1 MAATDISPKLASS
14 GTTAFSV
21 RIFLPSGDPDG
32 LRVVEKSNWT
42 GQGLVF
48 PRSCFAAAR
57 GRNEL
62 KRTGVYILWGE
73 GETGQLSRVYVGEG
87 DGVVSRLEQHA
98 RNKDFWTHAAVFTSK
113 DDNLNKA
120 HVQYLEARLVKL
132 ASDAKRCELDNGNLP
147 QQPTLS
153 EADIADAESFL
164 ADVLL
169 CLPVVGVS
177 FFEATRATS
186 SKKDDLFLKAK
197 GIEARGIDSAE
208 GFIVRAGSTAVKM
221 EVPSIQPYMRELRRL
236 LIRKEVLVDA
246 GRVWK
251 MAQDYA
257 FNSPST
263 AAGVMLGRSA
273 NGRVEWKD
281 GNGRTLKEIQE
292 AEASG

>member
-186 SKKDDLFLKAK
+186 SKRMTCFLKP
-197 GIEARGIDSAE
+197 RVSRRAE
-208 GFIVRAGSTAVKM
+208 STARKALSYA
-221 EVPSIQPYMRELRRL
+221 PDL
-236 LIRKEVLVDA
+236 LL
-246 GRVWK
+246 
-251 MAQDYA
+251 
-257 FNSPST
+257 
-263 AAGVMLGRSA
+263 
-273 NGRVEWKD
+273 
-281 GNGRTLKEIQE
+281 
-292 AEASG
+292 